1 MPKEYEVS
9 YLSLAENDLVEILDY
24 ISTQSKSA
32 AIAFLDNLDRSVT
45 RLKKFPEIGS
55 RPKDDRL
62 QKLGYRIIIVDDYL
76 VFYVVKEKEV
86 EIRRIIHGRR
96 RYEFLI

>member
-1 MPKEYEVS
+1 MPKKYEVT
-9 YLSLAENDLVEILDY
+9 YLSLAENDLKEILDY
-24 ISTQSKSA
+24 LSTQSKSA
-32 AIAFLDNLDRSVT
+32 AITFLDNLDRSVT
-45 RLKKFPEIGS
+45 RLNNFPEIGS
-55 RPKDDRL
+55 IPKDDRL

-86 EIRRIIHGRR
+86 EFRRIIHGRR